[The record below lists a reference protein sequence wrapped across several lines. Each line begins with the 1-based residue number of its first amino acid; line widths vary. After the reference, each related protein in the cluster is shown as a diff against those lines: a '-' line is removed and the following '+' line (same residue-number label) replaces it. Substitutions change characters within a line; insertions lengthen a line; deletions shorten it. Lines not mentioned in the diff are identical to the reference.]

1 MKVIEPTHKEVM
13 QNLRCCHYSYL
24 NKNSCICNNPEQFKS
39 CYEKEKI
46 RLTKK
51 IYTANEI
58 AEKQKDN
65 NKAMQ
70 ELKSFLN
77 EFEI

>member
-13 QNLRCCHYSYL
+13 QSLGCCYHNYL
-24 NKNSCICNNPEQFKS
+24 NKSSCICRNPKQFKS

-46 RLTKK
+46 RLTEK
-51 IYTANEI
+51 IYTAEEI
-58 AEKQKDN
+58 AEKKKVN

-70 ELKSFLN
+70 ELKNFLN
-77 EFEI
+77 EFEL